1 MVAALVTRKRS
12 AFTVMTVWVTAL
24 KAVGKW
30 AVKQR
35 EIAINPFAECSVSV
49 PKKTRHRETKAF
61 STEEIRLILTSASA
75 IKNTKRPAT
84 AARRWVP
91 WICAYSGARA
101 GEITQLRHQDVI
113 ERDGIKITNILLS
126 RGFSTISKPKAPDRC
141 STTRP
146 QLERLAPTSP
156 TLSARRLFKC
166 VAVLANGCAP

>member
-1 MVAALVTRKRS
+1 MGGGARYKEAQRIHRDERLGYCS
-12 AFTVMTVWVTAL
+12 QGSGE
-24 KAVGKW
+24 VGG
-30 AVKQR
+30 A
-35 EIAINPFAECSVSV
+35 
-49 PKKTRHRETKAF
+49 RHRETKAF

-75 IKNTKRPAT
+75 IKNTKRPAM

-126 RGFSTISKPKAPDRC
+126 RGFSTISKPKAPDRF

-146 QLERLAPTSP
+146 QPEQLAPTSP

-166 VAVLANGCAP
+166 VAVLANGCAPRHRR